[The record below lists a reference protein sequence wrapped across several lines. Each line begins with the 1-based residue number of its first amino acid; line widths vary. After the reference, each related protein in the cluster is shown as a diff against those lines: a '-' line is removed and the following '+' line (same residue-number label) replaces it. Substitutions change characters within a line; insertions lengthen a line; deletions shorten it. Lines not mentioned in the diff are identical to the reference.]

1 MMRSEVAGQRSV
13 LTGRGVAV
21 AVAVAVVTGRPGEAA
36 GAGEV

>member
-21 AVAVAVVTGRPGEAA
+21 AVAVVTGRPGEAA